1 MENYLL
7 KIKKTLLEEIAIKK
21 TIIRNQTTRCEYISI
36 LIKELE
42 DNFNKLMEGEI
53 TLQNYLNHIENIDSD
68 IVFETSTEKLRY
80 TIKNIMHKED
90 KTYAVKQFY
99 NELAL
104 LISYLKKIDQSK
116 KTQIL
121 LKEQE
126 LEKITEHIDNIDDE
140 GNFIH
145 PINENTINELRNFPC
160 LMQIFNYEN
169 TAKIYLE
176 ISQKNTK
183 AIKKQLEKIAQKKQP
198 EIIRSNDK
206 TIYGTAKQ
214 IIKENLDK
222 IGTLTETEKDYLEDL
237 KNITELREIT
247 TAIELMQ
254 SQESSLRL
262 VIYGLKNAI
271 EQTNPK
277 IIELYINLYNKYKTI
292 NKTENKDLENLTNK
306 FKELKE
312 NNEDFFNDLTEQ
324 QKLQL
329 QAFENIDNIDDK
341 TLQEIDDTLKQYEL
355 NVEFLLLYNKY
366 KRLTTKIEDY
376 EEFEE
381 ILDNEEKEKELKSIL
396 NEYEKYEALK
406 QKYIERAKLD
416 QQLETEK
423 NNDNILLFLTDENN
437 ITYAQKHIE
446 TDKQFG
452 EYDANALKQLLK
464 ELKINNSTYIHTI
477 ARKVKPDDADYK
489 RKRLSQGKTR
499 LIFIQLSNK
508 PLDTEKPVY
517 LVITAGI
524 KTETLQAPVYIEAN
538 HLKSKVLEYIDNYTN
553 NIGNLTTEEKQNFIK
568 NNKKLEQDLIESMAT
583 MEKSGGKSN
592 ER

>member
-7 KIKKTLLEEIAIKK
+7 KIKKALLEENTIKR
-21 TIIRNQTTRCEYISI
+21 TIIRNQTTRCEYINI

-42 DNFNKLMEGEI
+42 DNFNKLMAGEI
-53 TLQNYLNHIENIDSD
+53 TLQDYLNYIKNIDPD
-68 IVFETSTEKLRY
+68 IVFTTSTEKLKY
-80 TIKNIMHKED
+80 TIKNIIYKED
-90 KTYAVKQFY
+90 KPYAVKQFY

-104 LISYLKKIDQSK
+104 LISYLKKISQSK

-126 LEKITEHIDNIDDE
+126 LEKLTEHIDNINDE

-160 LMQIFNYEN
+160 LIQIFNYDD

-198 EIIRSNDK
+198 EIKSDDK

-214 IIKENLDK
+214 ILKENLDK

-237 KNITELREIT
+237 KNITNIDEIT

-277 IIELYINLYNKYKTI
+277 IIELYIKLYNKYKIET
-292 NKTENKDLENLTNK
+292 KTTNENLESLTNK

-312 NNEDFFNDLTEQ
+312 NNDDFFNDLTEQ

-329 QAFENIDNIDDK
+329 QAFENIDNVDDK

-355 NVEFLLLYNKY
+355 NVEFLLLYNKS

-376 EEFEE
+376 EELEE
-381 ILDNEEKEKELKSIL
+381 ILDDEEKEKELKSIIA
-396 NEYEKYEALK
+396 EYEKYEEIK

-416 QQLETEK
+416 QQLETKE
-423 NNDNILLFLTDENN
+423 NDDNILLFLTDENN
-437 ITYAQKHIE
+437 LTYAQKHIE

-452 EYDANALKQLLK
+452 EYDANSLKQLLK

-477 ARKVKPDDADYK
+477 AKKVKPDDADYK

-499 LIFIQLSNK
+499 LIFIQISNK

-517 LVITAGI
+517 LVITAGT

-538 HLKSKVLEYIDNYTN
+538 HLKPKVLEYIDNYTN
-553 NIGNLTTEEKQNFIK
+553 NIGNLTPEEKENFIK
-568 NNKKLEQDLIESMAT
+568 ENKKLEQDLIENITT
-583 MEKSGGKSN
+583 MEKSGGKTN
-592 ER
+592 AK